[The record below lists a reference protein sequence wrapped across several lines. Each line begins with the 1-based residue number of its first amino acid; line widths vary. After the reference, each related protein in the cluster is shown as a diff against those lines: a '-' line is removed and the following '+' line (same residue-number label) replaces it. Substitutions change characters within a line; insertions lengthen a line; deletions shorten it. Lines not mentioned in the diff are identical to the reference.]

1 MRIFYDNHMRARA
14 TATERGNWPRRRPS
28 GGRSTA
34 FVATVAAQ
42 LVAQLV
48 AQPSLLLAEPA
59 PLVRSVLPSTQC
71 VADLRLFDE
80 APEPTTLGEQMRSA
94 IPIKTVRGTWRLRES
109 GYARAPAYY
118 PKKARGVL
126 TFRGFVDQP
135 NRGIVEYTDGDGA
148 TAKGRWVIKPYRIT
162 RLVAEWNLRFDGGAP
177 SRAGE
182 RHQYRGFVSV
192 DRSFGGERPDAQIV
206 GDVVDLEDSKYGL
219 RRETRIGTFEAD
231 LIELFDSEKKL

>member
-1 MRIFYDNHMRARA
+1 MTIMRARA

-34 FVATVAAQ
+34 FVATIAAQ

-94 IPIKTVRGTWRLRES
+94 IPIKTVRGTWKLRES
-109 GYARAPAYY
+109 ASGGGAP
-118 PKKARGVL
+118 PRRGVL
-126 TFRGFVDQP
+126 TFRGFIDQP
-135 NRGIVEYTDGDGA
+135 NRGVVEYVDDGDGA
-148 TAKGRWVIKPYRIT
+148 TARGRWVVKPFRIT
-162 RLVAEWNLRFDGGAP
+162 RLVARTLIILR
-177 SRAGE
+177 
-182 RHQYRGFVSV
+182 V
-192 DRSFGGERPDAQIV
+192 RSHA
-206 GDVVDLEDSKYGL
+206 K
-219 RRETRIGTFEAD
+219 
-231 LIELFDSEKKL
+231 

>member
-1 MRIFYDNHMRARA
+1 MSSSCAYVGSQTERPRA
-14 TATERGNWPRRRPS
+14 TAAIATSSGALSSSRP
-28 GGRSTA
+28 GH
-34 FVATVAAQ
+34 VA
-42 LVAQLV
+42 
-48 AQPSLLLAEPA
+48 
-59 PLVRSVLPSTQC
+59 
-71 VADLRLFDE
+71 
-80 APEPTTLGEQMRSA
+80 
-94 IPIKTVRGTWRLRES
+94 RGTCASYSES
-109 GYARAPAYY
+109 CSSSSRIS
-118 PKKARGVL
+118 KKARGVL